1 MRLTRTTW
9 LILALGVF
17 VIAFAGLF
25 VVYSRQASQQKDL
38 KSSLAEAEARY
49 PQLTSQIQT
58 LQSQLAQRQSDLA
71 AELLK
76 LRAAKA
82 KFPPSVQSIDYH
94 QILLRIADDWD
105 LEVMSLTASQP
116 RQEKVDSV
124 TYLVT
129 TFGVVVRG
137 EMANMLDFVHT
148 LATSQYF
155 TNATVTVVSIN
166 IPEPPTGQGGTPEK
180 PQATISLDIYA
191 YPGE

>member
-1 MRLTRTTW
+1 MRLTRTSW

-17 VIAFAGLF
+17 VIAFASLF

-58 LQSQLAQRQSDLA
+58 LQGQLAQRQSDLA

-76 LRAAKA
+76 LSAAKA
-82 KFPPSVQSIDYH
+82 KFPPSVQSTDYH

-105 LEVMSLTASQP
+105 MEVMSLTASQP
-116 RQEKVDSV
+116 RQENVDSL

-129 TFGVVVRG
+129 TFGVAVRG
-137 EMANMLDFVHT
+137 EMANILDFLHT
-148 LATSQYF
+148 LATSQDF
-155 TNATVTVVSIN
+155 TSATVAVVSIN
-166 IPEPPTGQGGTPEK
+166 IPEPPSGQGGTPEK
-180 PQATISLDIYA
+180 PQATISLNIYG